1 MALNAL
7 AVGDGTEIS
16 PIPFLG
22 VVCWFEHVINAD
34 NVRVTTRKNI
44 KTSKNFILYFV
55 TLRVYLF

>member
-16 PIPFLG
+16 PIPLFG
-22 VVCWFEHVINAD
+22 GVCWFEHVINAD

-44 KTSKNFILYFV
+44 KNFILCFV

>member
-16 PIPFLG
+16 PIPLFG
-22 VVCWFEHVINAD
+22 GVCWFEHVINAD

-44 KTSKNFILYFV
+44 KNSKLFILYFV
-55 TLRVYLF
+55 THRVYLF